1 MARKLVPSPFVFLK
15 NQAQLL
21 FKNEFFE
28 TDYIGCTIVK
38 LSNYQGF
45 FKSKKE
51 GGASFEATCF
61 EEMFDNFFSVS
72 ILNKLGKCQ

>member
-1 MARKLVPSPFVFLK
+1 MLKSACRLPQIPFYK
-15 NQAQLL
+15 
-21 FKNEFFE
+21 
-28 TDYIGCTIVK
+28 
-38 LSNYQGF
+38 GF

-61 EEMFDNFFSVS
+61 EEMFDFFSVS

>member
-1 MARKLVPSPFVFLK
+1 MLKSACRLPQIPFYK
-15 NQAQLL
+15 
-21 FKNEFFE
+21 
-28 TDYIGCTIVK
+28 
-38 LSNYQGF
+38 GF

-72 ILNKLGKCQ
+72 ILNKLGKCRY